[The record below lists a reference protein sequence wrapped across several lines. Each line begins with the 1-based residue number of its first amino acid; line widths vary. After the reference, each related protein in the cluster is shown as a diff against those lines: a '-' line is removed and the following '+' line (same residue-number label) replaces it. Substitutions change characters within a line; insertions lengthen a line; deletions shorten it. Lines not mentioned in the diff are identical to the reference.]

1 MKRNFSKIAFALA
14 TVLASA
20 SAFAAFEDFTVDES
34 SVPGAGANTFVA
46 DKLNGAFTE
55 YVTFTGVN
63 TFSASAYATMNQF
76 LSNEGGTSVP
86 SQAGCFGANCY
97 SLYALFT
104 ATGTVVGGLNFTG
117 GTGSFSLY
125 VDPGQNTTFTL
136 TSGTAPVTLGGTTS
150 DDYLIATAATLE
162 SGTGTL
168 ATAPGAYNFFFTGF
182 SLSTGD
188 QNGATAGTQNG
199 SLFFTAPNPF
209 YFRVQVNGDN
219 DASTV
224 VNANTIRVTGDV
236 SAVFIPEP
244 GTLALTGLALG
255 ILGFASRRRR
265 A

>member
-1 MKRNFSKIAFALA
+1 MKRKLSQIAFALA
-14 TVLASA
+14 TALASA
-20 SAFAAFEDFTVDES
+20 SASAAFGDFTVDES

-55 YVTFTGVN
+55 YVTFTSAT

-76 LSNEGGTSVP
+76 LSGEGGTSVP
-86 SQAGCFGANCY
+86 SQSGCFGANCY
-97 SLYALFT
+97 NLYAVFQ

-117 GTGSFSLY
+117 GTGEFKLY
-125 VDPGQNTTFTL
+125 IDPGQNTTFAL
-136 TSGTAPVTLGGTTS
+136 TSGLAPVTLGGTTS
-150 DDYLIATAATLE
+150 DDYLIASASTLE

-168 ATAPGAYNFFFTGF
+168 ASAPGAYNFFFTGF
-182 SLSTGD
+182 TLTTTD
-188 QNGATAGTQNG
+188 QNAAAGVQAGN
-199 SLFFTAPNPF
+199 LFFTSPNPF

-219 DASTV
+219 DAATPV
-224 VNANTIRVTGDV
+224 VPGTIRVTGDV
-236 SAVFIPEP
+236 SAVFVPEP